1 MSSHEERKQKVL
13 NMKVSDLSITKY
25 IKPEDQHR
33 LQELEEKLQKAIQMH
48 QDAGEQQMTLYT
60 KDLKLLNQGV
70 LINDRNKD
78 KKEELNHIMILN
90 NDVEE
95 ILKKR
100 LVDLISYGIALNNQ
114 APDFP
119 FEQYLKPEA
128 CSTVRRKIQ
137 YIHQLEKIANE
148 YETTYQLLWNEN
160 SYDDYTEEQK
170 KKIKLLKHIAKRNKE
185 IFSITSS
192 KVSYN
197 LAEKEVIDNLK

>member
-25 IKPEDQHR
+25 IDPQIQ
-33 LQELEEKLQKAIQMH
+33 LSVQELEEKLQKAIQMH
-48 QDAGEQQMTLYT
+48 QAAGEQQMALYT
-60 KDLKLLNQGV
+60 KDIKLLNQGV
-70 LINDRNKD
+70 LINDRNND

-95 ILKKR
+95 ILKRR
-100 LVDLISYGIALNNQ
+100 LALLLTH
-114 APDFP
+114 AVVTSVPSPDFP
-119 FEQYLKPEA
+119 FEQYLKNEA
-128 CSTVRRKIQ
+128 DLTVRRKIQ
-137 YIHQLEKIANE
+137 YIHQLEKIAKE

-185 IFSITSS
+185 IFSIASA

-197 LAEKEVIDNLK
+197 LAEKVVIDNLK

>member
-33 LQELEEKLQKAIQMH
+33 VQELEEKLQKAIQMH
-48 QDAGEQQMTLYT
+48 QVAGEQQMTLYT
-60 KDLKLLNQGV
+60 KDIELLNQGV

-78 KKEELNHIMILN
+78 KKEELNHIMILT

-100 LVDLISYGIALNNQ
+100 LVDILSYTVVTSVPP
-114 APDFP
+114 PDFP
-119 FEQYLKPEA
+119 FEQYLKTEA

>member
-33 LQELEEKLQKAIQMH
+33 VQELEEKLQKAIQMH
-48 QDAGEQQMTLYT
+48 QVAGEQQMTLYT

-78 KKEELNHIMILN
+78 KKEELNHIMILT

-100 LVDLISYGIALNNQ
+100 LVDLLTHAVVTSVPP
-114 APDFP
+114 PDFP
-119 FEQYLKPEA
+119 FEQYLKNEA
-128 CSTVRRKIQ
+128 CTTVRRKIQ

-197 LAEKEVIDNLK
+197 LAEKEVINNLK